1 MKQLLQ
7 LIKPFREMR
16 KIAALCLVMVMT
28 LGAAWAQTEVVAYT
42 LTPAT
47 GSNNSYAG
55 NCDITIGGIT
65 WNLTGNSTVNP
76 WRIGGKSLTEVDRT
90 LYSKTAIADNVSKIE
105 VTHGAAS
112 NITVNSWTLEVASDA
127 DFSNIVSTLTPTFA
141 DNATTTINRPEDADW
156 SNCYYRFTYN
166 VTVSGTSN
174 KFLEFSE
181 AKFYKVSDGT
191 QPITYTVTF
200 DAGDGTFEGNTD
212 FPTTTNSKEAGTY
225 TLPSAERSGY
235 TFDGWLLTGNTEPLT
250 GSYTVSGDVD
260 FTAQYTEDTPLPDG
274 TDVLN
279 WVATGSPSNSYVDWT
294 YTAPSGAVYVGQSA
308 GDHQSIQ
315 LRSNNNNSGIVTT
328 VSAGKV
334 TNISVEWNSSTAT
347 GRTLN
352 VYGKNSAYTAATDL
366 YGDNAGTLIGTI
378 VYGTSTELI
387 ITQDYEYIGLRSN
400 SSAMYLNEIRITW
413 ESVTPAAVA
422 TPTFTPASGTE
433 FGNEGLSVTI
443 SCETEGADVFYTL
456 DGSTPDN
463 TSTLYNGAINLTTT
477 TTISAIAYDGTDYS
491 NVATATYTY
500 VDPNAPG
507 TQNNPYTVA
516 QARAAIDAGI
526 GTQGVYATGIVS
538 EIVTP
543 YNSQFGNITYNI
555 SADGSTTA
563 DQLQAYRGKS
573 YNGANFTSEND
584 ILVGA
589 TVVIFGTL
597 KMHTDG
603 TYEFEAN
610 NQLVSYIAPTVAVE
624 APTFSPVAGTYAD
637 AQTVAISCETTGA
650 DIYYTTDGTE
660 PTNESTPYTEAL
672 TISTATT
679 VKAIAYVGSE
689 SSLVTTATYHINSA
703 ENPYSVTEALAFPEY
718 QYPANGIYVSG
729 IVSTAPTQ
737 NPTSNGEL
745 TYYISVD
752 GAATDQL
759 EVYKGLGLNGAA
771 FEAQGNI
778 QVGDIVTVYGNVVI
792 FGTSNPIKEF
802 TQGNY
807 LVAFEHPVVPVI
819 NASNITINYNATSGE
834 ISYSIEN
841 AVEGQN
847 LTATTTAD
855 WISDLTV
862 GEESITF
869 TCTANEG
876 TEDRTATI
884 TLSYQ
889 GAVDV
894 AITVTQGH
902 FVADY
907 ATLPF
912 AFDGG
917 KADIATTSGLTQEGL
932 GSDYNSSPK
941 MKFDGTG
948 DWLILHFNEAPGMLT
963 FDIKGNSFSGGTFT
977 VQTSADGENYADLA
991 TYTELGAT
999 QNEEFALGA
1008 DVRYIKWVYTEKVNG
1023 NVGLGNIVLDKPC
1036 GKIVLNEANNYTWTE
1051 DFETMAAGITELWTG
1066 VEPHCWP
1073 LLEQYSS
1080 ASMNHI
1086 GEETDTLPQVFYYPE
1101 FDAADGN
1108 YTLRMKYRSLLAMPE
1123 LDETVEM
1130 SRLHLS
1136 MYVRQPKGYYKL
1148 LVGVWDEATNV
1159 FDSLFVV
1166 DNQSTNMEKF
1176 ECDFSRYEGNGRYI
1190 AFKNVGGSSS
1200 NPHCSNYLDS
1210 IKLTYNTAQAC
1221 SIDIEDYN
1229 EGFEGYTTNPG
1240 ASGVEPY
1247 CWEVIKEERSLS
1259 ISTKPQIYA
1268 GFNTTEGGNYT
1279 LRMRNRCVYA
1289 MPEFAEGVDIS
1300 TLTMSFQLRQP
1311 KAVYML
1317 QVGVVDAE
1325 GNFEMVSEI
1334 NNATTEMEPVLVDF
1348 TGHPGSRIAFRNVLN
1363 GRHYDYSYNYIDD
1376 ISFTVNTAKVSA
1388 SEGSDVDVERYLD
1401 NIAVYPN
1408 PTTGMLYIDAVDVQ
1422 KVECYN
1428 QMGQLVGVYDNASE
1442 LNISELSNG
1451 VYMLRITVP
1460 QGVTMRKVVKR

>member
-1 MKQLLQ
+1 
-7 LIKPFREMR
+7 MR
-16 KIAALCLVMVMT
+16 KIAALSFVLFALLVIPMGMRGQTGTEITYDFSQIEGFSDWGTGYSQHVVEYDDAT
-28 LGAAWAQTEVVAYT
+28 VTFASANHQTSTISDIPVTKGQPVSLVLNETNNNISSVTFVCRQWGTKAQTITLNYSTNGGQTYTTTNITSDNFTISSTSLPQGTNAVKITFSSNSNQVGIESATITVAANSSSAVATAISIDDANLTNTDVYVGAEAGSLSATVTAGETIISDATVNWTSSDEAVATIDAMGVVTLVAAGATTITANYEGVTDQYQPSYATYELTVTSSAPYVQPTSIEVN
-42 LTPAT
+42 L
-47 GSNNSYAG
+47 NNSLFGTAHEG
-55 NCDITIGGIT
+55 SVSGIT
-65 WNLTGNSTVNP
+65 DDNP
-76 WRIGGKSLTEVDRT
+76 VVGT
-90 LYSKTAIADNVSKIE
+90 ADNVT
-105 VTHGAAS
+105 VTYAGSGNHY
-112 NITVNSWTLEVASDA
+112 
-127 DFSNIVSTLTPTFA
+127 
-141 DNATTTINRPEDADW
+141 IN
-156 SNCYYRFTYN
+156 NTQIRFYPN
-166 VTVSGTSN
+166 N
-174 KFLEFSE
+174 KL
-181 AKFYKVSDGT
+181 
-191 QPITYTVTF
+191 TF
-200 DAGDGTFEGNTD
+200 DAPSGYEISEIVFT
-212 FPTTTNSKEAGTY
+212 SAGTW
-225 TLPSAERSGY
+225 TATIS
-235 TFDGWLLTGNTEPLT
+235 TNTGTYASETKTWT
-250 GSYTVSGDVD
+250 GSATSVLFTGSVSGRCDMSK
-260 FTAQYTEDTPLPDG
+260 
-274 TDVLN
+274 
-279 WVATGSPSNSYVDWT
+279 ATIT
-294 YTAPSGAVYVGQSA
+294 
-308 GDHQSIQ
+308 
-315 LRSNNNNSGIVTT
+315 L
-328 VSAGKV
+328 VSLG
-334 TNISVEWNSSTAT
+334 N
-347 GRTLN
+347 
-352 VYGKNSAYTAATDL
+352 
-366 YGDNAGTLIGTI
+366 
-378 VYGTSTELI
+378 
-387 ITQDYEYIGLRSN
+387 
-400 SSAMYLNEIRITW
+400 
-413 ESVTPAAVA
+413 AVA
-422 TPTFTPASGTE
+422 
-433 FGNEGLSVTI
+433 
-443 SCETEGADVFYTL
+443 
-456 DGSTPDN
+456 
-463 TSTLYNGAINLTTT
+463 TT
-477 TTISAIAYDGTDYS
+477 TTIDATGISNTDLYTGTEAGSLSATVTVTEDGAAVPGAAVTWSSD
-491 NVATATYTY
+491 NDAVATIDAATGAVTLVGAGSVTFTASYAGVEDEYLASSATYEMIVTNN
-500 VDPNAPG
+500 DPNVPG
-507 TQNNPYTVA
+507 TENNPYTVA
-516 QARAAIDAGI
+516 EARAAIDAGS
-526 GTQGVYATGIVS
+526 GTQGVYATGVVS
-538 EIVTP
+538 AIPTAW
-543 YNSQFGNITYNI
+543 STQFNNITFNFVDN
-555 SADGSTTA
+555 AGDA
-563 DQLQAYRGKS
+563 EFLQAYRCVSGT
-573 YNGANFTSEND
+573 GVDASEVA
-584 ILVGA
+584 VGD
-589 TVVIFGTL
+589 TVVVYGNLT
-597 KMHTDG
+597 KYNS
-603 TYEFEAN
+603 TYEFAQGC
-610 NQLVSYIAPTVAVE
+610 QLVSLTHPTVAVE
-624 APTFSPVAGTYAD
+624 APTFSPVAGTYAE
-637 AQTVAISCETTGA
+637 AQTVAISCATEGA
-650 DIYYTTDGTE
+650 SIYYSTDGTE
-660 PTNESTPYTEAL
+660 PTNESALYSEAL
-672 TISTATT
+672 TIASTTT
-679 VKAIAYVGSE
+679 VKAIAYVGTE
-689 SSLVTTATYHINSA
+689 ASLVATATYHFCSA
-703 ENPYSVTEALAFPEY
+703 QDPYTVTEALAFNE
-718 QYPANGIYVSG
+718 YPANGIYVHG
-729 IVSTAPTQ
+729 IVSTAPTSL
-737 NPTSNGEL
+737 SNGTL
-745 TYYISVD
+745 TYYISD
-752 GAATDQL
+752 NGEAENQL
-759 EVYKGLGLNGAA
+759 EVYKGKDLENAA
-771 FEAQGNI
+771 FTSVDGI
-778 QVGDIVTVYGNVVI
+778 QVGDIVTVYGNVQVYNGTI
-792 FGTSNPIKEF
+792 EFGS
-802 TQGNY
+802 GNY
-807 LVAFEHPVVPVI
+807 LVAFERPVVPAI
-819 NASNITINYNATSGE
+819 NASNITINYDATSGE

-1080 ASMNHI
+1080 ASMNHV
-1086 GEETDTLPQVFYYPE
+1086 GEETDTMPQVFYYPE

-1268 GFNTTEGGNYT
+1268 GFNTTTTEGGNYT

-1334 NNATTEMEPVLVDF
+1334 NNATTEMEPVSVDF

-1428 QMGQLVGVYDNASE
+1428 QMGQLVGVYDNANE